1 MVVVR
6 VLLLI
11 ALATLGGALLLYAIR
26 RDPRYLRFVGL
37 TAKLTLLLLAV
48 VLVGYA
54 IERLFLEG

>member
-1 MVVVR
+1 VVIVR

-11 ALATLGGALLLYAIR
+11 ALATLGAALLLYAVR
-26 RDPRYLRFVGL
+26 RDPRYLRFVWL

-54 IERLFLEG
+54 IERLFLKG